1 MTEVGATALRILF
14 VEPDERECDRLLGAL
29 EGSGH
34 EIQSGQVVD
43 AYELAAALN
52 AQSWDIV
59 LLNCGL
65 ADLPAEEAL
74 DVVRARQ
81 PMVPVI
87 LLVDRGKDFPVEL
100 LESGARDFVFKSNPS
115 RLLPL
120 VEREWART
128 TLRGDELAWAEGG
141 ARSIGESE
149 ARFLQLAGNIPECY
163 WTTDA
168 VSRRVTYVSKAYE
181 QIWGRYVEALY
192 SDPRDWFRHVHPED
206 GDRVEYAM
214 AEASQ
219 GGLDEHFRVIR
230 PDGSVR
236 WLHARNFPIRDE
248 AGVIRHV
255 GGIATDVTD
264 LMADQRQLVHLAHY
278 DSLTALPNQ
287 LLFYEQLRRLIAL
300 SQRTGLRL
308 GVMIVDLDRFRT
320 VNETLGHNSGDE
332 LLRQVAG
339 RLAGSLRESDMV
351 CRLSGDVF
359 GAILAELENTEQA
372 AVVGRRVIDTLAL
385 PVKVDG
391 LDLFATA
398 SLGIAFYPQD
408 GQDSHSLVCNAEAAM
423 RFAKQNGRN
432 NYQFFSETMHTDARG
447 RIFLETD
454 LRNAVIR
461 EEFVLYYQPK
471 VSCGNGRMTGAEAL
485 LRWHHP
491 RRGIVSPDEF
501 IPLLEETGLIIA
513 VGRWVLNAA
522 CVQAAAW
529 RQAGLELPSISVN
542 LSARQLQSET
552 LCRDIAEAL
561 VSSGLPAACLDLEI
575 TESMLMQNADSATR
589 VLADLKAMGVT
600 LSLDDFGTGYSSLA
614 YLKRFPLD
622 AVKVDRSFVQDIT
635 ADVDDA
641 SITRAVIT
649 MAHHLKLKV
658 VAEGVETEGQLA
670 LLIAHQCDVIQGYFF
685 SRPLPPEA
693 METLLRERRHLPSHL
708 LRSATRKPL
717 ALFVGVQ
724 GLVPTM
730 EQLERDGYR
739 IGVVADGKGARQW
752 LADNL
757 TDVLVC
763 GAPRE
768 DFNALGVLAL
778 ARELQ
783 PTCERIL
790 LAEETHWQQVAATSV
805 DGRADRLVRLPVPDE
820 VLHQIVE
827 EALVRRRLA
836 DDFGRLTEEMAVSQR
851 ELMRVEQECRRLTE
865 ENHQL
870 LRRDQ
875 QGYAVLQEIMSV
887 LPWPVVAVDHD
898 GLVVMV
904 NPAAAGV
911 LSDGEL
917 CIGSSLAERLP
928 QAADL
933 QDGDCLSLAQG
944 RFRIW
949 WREINV
955 DQQVY
960 GRLMLLQREE
970 S

>member
-1 MTEVGATALRILF
+1 MTELGASALRVLF
-14 VEPDERECDRLLGAL
+14 VEQDERECARLQAAL
-29 EGSGH
+29 DGSGH
-34 EIQSGQVVD
+34 EIHSGQVVD
-43 AYELAAALN
+43 TYELAAALS
-52 AQSWDIV
+52 AEHWDIV
-59 LLNCGL
+59 LLSCSL
-65 ADLPAEEAL
+65 PELPAEDAL
-74 DVVRARQ
+74 DVIRGRR
-81 PMVPVI
+81 PELPVI
-87 LLVDRGKDFPVEL
+87 LMVDRGQDFPVEL
-100 LESGARDFVFKSNPS
+100 LESGARDFIVKSNPS

-120 VEREWART
+120 VERECARSA
-128 TLRGDELAWAEGG
+128 RRDGDTAWAEGG
-141 ARSIGESE
+141 TRNIGESE

-192 SDPRDWFRHVHPED
+192 SDPKDWFRHIHPED
-206 GDRVEYAM
+206 GVRLEEAM
-214 AEASQ
+214 DLASL

-230 PDGSVR
+230 PDGNVR
-236 WLHARNFPIRDE
+236 WLHARNFPIHDE
-248 AGVIRHV
+248 EGVIRHV

-308 GVMIVDLDRFRT
+308 GVMIIDLDRFRT

-351 CRLSGDVF
+351 CRLNGDVF
-359 GAILAELENTEQA
+359 AAILAELENTEQA

-432 NYQFFSETMHTDARG
+432 NYQYFSETMHADARG

-471 VSCGNGRMTGAEAL
+471 VSCANGRMTGAEAL
-485 LRWHHP
+485 LRWQHP
-491 RRGIVSPDEF
+491 RRGIVPPDEF

-529 RQAGLELPSISVN
+529 RQAGLELPSVSVN

-561 VSSGLPAACLDLEI
+561 ASSGLPAACLDLEI
-575 TESMLMQNADSATR
+575 TESMLMQNAESATR

-635 ADVDDA
+635 ADADDA

-658 VAEGVETEGQLA
+658 VAEGGGDRRPA
-670 LLIAHQCDVIQGYFF
+670 GPAHC
-685 SRPLPPEA
+685 PPV
-693 METLLRERRHLPSHL
+693 RRHPGVFLLPGPAAGSHGRAVAGGPAPADPSAP
-708 LRSATRKPL
+708 LRGAQAPGPVRRGRRHDFCHG
-717 ALFVGVQ
+717 AVGA
-724 GLVPTM
+724 GRLPGVPG
-730 EQLERDGYR
+730 RR
-739 IGVVADGKGARQW
+739 PRS
-752 LADNL
+752 
-757 TDVLVC
+757 
-763 GAPRE
+763 GAPMVCR
-768 DFNALGVLAL
+768 
-778 ARELQ
+778 Q
-783 PTCERIL
+783 PGRCPGLRR
-790 LAEETHWQQVAATSV
+790 AT
-805 DGRADRLVRLPVPDE
+805 GG
-820 VLHQIVE
+820 
-827 EALVRRRLA
+827 VRR
-836 DDFGRLTEEMAVSQR
+836 
-851 ELMRVEQECRRLTE
+851 
-865 ENHQL
+865 
-870 LRRDQ
+870 
-875 QGYAVLQEIMSV
+875 
-887 LPWPVVAVDHD
+887 
-898 GLVVMV
+898 
-904 NPAAAGV
+904 PATA
-911 LSDGEL
+911 
-917 CIGSSLAERLP
+917 
-928 QAADL
+928 
-933 QDGDCLSLAQG
+933 
-944 RFRIW
+944 
-949 WREINV
+949 
-955 DQQVY
+955 
-960 GRLMLLQREE
+960 
-970 S
+970 